1 MTQMYNFIDEGSP
14 SGATES
20 YRSSSVTGVF
30 KNVTAE
36 IFLEPKAVL
45 GSLTIYW
52 QYIGTIINIS
62 FINISAI
69 YRGMAALARHSL
81 GKYRPATGS
90 ISSTIGR

>member
-1 MTQMYNFIDEGSP
+1 MPSNSTQLGANFWSMGSFGGGVPRANMTQMYNFIDEGSP

-45 GSLTIYW
+45 DSLKR
-52 QYIGTIINIS
+52 QYIGNIS
-62 FINISAI
+62 GQS
-69 YRGMAALARHSL
+69 
-81 GKYRPATGS
+81 
-90 ISSTIGR
+90 

>member
-1 MTQMYNFIDEGSP
+1 MANFWSMGSFGGGVPRANMTQMYNFIDEGSP

-45 GSLTIYW
+45 DSLTIYW
-52 QYIGTIINIS
+52 QYIGI
-62 FINISAI
+62 
-69 YRGMAALARHSL
+69 L
-81 GKYRPATGS
+81 GLPPAY
-90 ISSTIGR
+90 